1 MNELFDM
8 IFKRKSI
15 RRYDENLSVT
25 EAEMEDIKQ
34 AINNLR
40 PLVKDVKVKFK
51 KVNIIQT

>member
-1 MNELFDM
+1 M